1 MLISST
7 LLWIM
12 STGGSLQTRF
22 TVHYVFYT
30 GSWLPIAN
38 RRCEQQVAEA
48 AVLTDRDE
56 LINIFMILDTEAVV
70 DLFNMSIVWVLRS
83 YMTKNKERCNRSNL
97 ILPCIYI
104 FIAALIAL
112 FLVCL
117 MFFCWTEKIMPD
129 IRSRAVRITLA
140 HYDMDTGCLAPGCST
155 FMSCGL

>member
-1 MLISST
+1 
-7 LLWIM
+7 
-12 STGGSLQTRF
+12 
-22 TVHYVFYT
+22 
-30 GSWLPIAN
+30 
-38 RRCEQQVAEA
+38 
-48 AVLTDRDE
+48 
-56 LINIFMILDTEAVV
+56 
-70 DLFNMSIVWVLRS
+70 
-83 YMTKNKERCNRSNL
+83 MTKNKERCNRSDL

-129 IRSRAVRITLA
+129 IRSRAVRIALA